1 MAHTDQELGQ
11 VCGQAQGF
19 PKSRS
24 QDQGDRRPRVG
35 AAAGRLHPGRPG
47 ARLSLPPSPGRVRE
61 LGMRAMW
68 AASLR
73 LPICEVGTWVTRTLT
88 IEAPGTQVT
97 VQRPLKLAPLRRA
110 YPRTPCREACTQ
122 ASASPHPGPHSEC
135 PHASRHPGLCWGTQA
150 TRGLGPPY
158 GMPLASGCLPWYPLQ
173 GRTRTQDP
181 RRGASPAIRQT
192 ARGLALGSAALPQLA
207 PQ

>member
-1 MAHTDQELGQ
+1 MAQTDQELGQ

-68 AASLR
+68 AASLH
-73 LPICEVGTWVTRTLT
+73 LPTCKVGTQVTRTLT

-110 YPRTPCREACTQ
+110 YRRTPCREACTQ
-122 ASASPHPGPHSEC
+122 ASASPHPGPRSEC
-135 PHASRHPGLCWGTQA
+135 PHASRHPASAGGHRLPEGLA
-150 TRGLGPPY
+150 LR
-158 GMPLASGCLPWYPLQ
+158 MACLWPV
-173 GRTRTQDP
+173 
-181 RRGASPAIRQT
+181 GASPGILCRAGQGPRT
-192 ARGLALGSAALPQLA
+192 RGGGPHQPSDRLPGD
-207 PQ
+207 